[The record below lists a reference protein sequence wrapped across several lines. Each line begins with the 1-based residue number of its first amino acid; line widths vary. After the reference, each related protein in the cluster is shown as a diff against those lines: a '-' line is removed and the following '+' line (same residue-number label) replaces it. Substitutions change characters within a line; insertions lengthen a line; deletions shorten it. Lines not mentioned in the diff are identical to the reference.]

1 MTETNLSNRL
11 YYKHNEGDNMSK
23 FKYTLHNVVG
33 HPLMEIFNLCGFH
46 DLGSWIH
53 DTTLPTD

>member
-1 MTETNLSNRL
+1 
-11 YYKHNEGDNMSK
+11 MSK

-53 DTTLPTD
+53 DTTLPTDSE